1 MNTTIKNILEEAKEI
16 YDNTPPNPTN
26 MLDINSNQCEYHLDN
41 TQDVADS
48 NTLFCGKPRWADKTG
63 KHHSYCWYH
72 YEITHERKNENKK
85 T

>member
-1 MNTTIKNILEEAKEI
+1 MNTIKNILEIAKEI
-16 YDNTPPNPTN
+16 HDNTPPNPIT
-26 MLDINSNQCEYHLDN
+26 IENSNPKLCKYHLDN
-41 TQDVADS
+41 EQDVADS
-48 NTLFCGKPRWADKTG
+48 NTLFCGKPHWIDKTG